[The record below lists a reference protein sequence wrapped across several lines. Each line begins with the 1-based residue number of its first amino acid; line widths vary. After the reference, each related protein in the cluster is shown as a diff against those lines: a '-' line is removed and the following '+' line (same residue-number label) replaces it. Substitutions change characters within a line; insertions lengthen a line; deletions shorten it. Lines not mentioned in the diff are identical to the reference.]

1 MTKQVGNLPAEMSSF
16 VDRRHEQIEI
26 KRLLSTSR
34 LVTVTGAGGV
44 GKTRTTLRVAAEV
57 TGDGKLA
64 EEGKEQVKK
73 AAKEPGAKPLGNL
86 DKLT

>member
-1 MTKQVGNLPAEMSSF
+1 MGKLSDQLAGKTKQIV
-16 VDRRHEQIEI
+16 
-26 KRLLSTSR
+26 
-34 LVTVTGAGGV
+34 
-44 GKTRTTLRVAAEV
+44 AEV

-73 AAKEPGAKPLGNL
+73 GEKEPVKPLGNL

>member
-1 MTKQVGNLPAEMSSF
+1 MGKVMDKLVGRTKEV
-16 VDRRHEQIEI
+16 I
-26 KRLLSTSR
+26 
-34 LVTVTGAGGV
+34 
-44 GKTRTTLRVAAEV
+44 AEV

>member
-1 MTKQVGNLPAEMSSF
+1 MGK
-16 VDRRHEQIEI
+16 
-26 KRLLSTSR
+26 LSDQ
-34 LVTVTGAGGV
+34 LA
-44 GKTRTTLRVAAEV
+44 GKTKPIVAEV

-73 AAKEPGAKPLGNL
+73 GEKEPVKPLGNL